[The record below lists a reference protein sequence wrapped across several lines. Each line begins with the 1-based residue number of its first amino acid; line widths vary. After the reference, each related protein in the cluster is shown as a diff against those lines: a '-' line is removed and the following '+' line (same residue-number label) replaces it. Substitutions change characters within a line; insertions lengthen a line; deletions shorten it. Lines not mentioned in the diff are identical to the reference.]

1 MSVIRTPSMSFRR
14 TAGAVE
20 LTMTGSLSPLSGAR
34 RLRSPRTASYLFRLA
49 LIRQGR
55 EYLQRLFESTT
66 LPKSAGE
73 QSASATAQRTLF
85 CLSPRAPMR
94 GSTARVSPI

>member
-14 TAGAVE
+14 TGAVE

-73 QSASATAQRTLF
+73 QAKSMSERHVTVTCPHSSVHPSR
-85 CLSPRAPMR
+85 
-94 GSTARVSPI
+94 